1 MSDIR
6 DIPIGSDG
14 LEKISGMVEKCIY
27 TNEENGYGIFD
38 FAIDT
43 NELITIVGTLPYICE
58 GDSLVIYGK
67 WVNNPKYGAQFKV
80 EQYEKIMPAD
90 STAIFK
96 YLSSGA
102 IKGIGPKTARKI
114 VDEFGDETFD
124 VMENHPD
131 WLADINGITFK
142 KANEIAEDFK
152 KKSGMR
158 AVVMF
163 FREFFGTTM
172 TVKIY
177 QKWGGKAVD
186 IAKNNP
192 YRLCEEI
199 EGVGFEKAEEIA
211 KSLGLDSES
220 GERIKGGIIY
230 VLSYNAN
237 QNGHT
242 CLPVEKLVTATASLL
257 LVDKEKVLIGIE
269 ELLLEKKICSLLK
282 GGDKYIFTSEAY
294 RAEKYISEKL
304 VSIDRLCINVLGENI
319 LRYIEK
325 EEIENGIRYAELQ
338 RLAIS
343 SAMSNGVMVLTGGPG
358 TGKTTVVKALLK
370 IFKGMGMRVALSAPT
385 GRAAKR
391 LSETTSSEAKTVHRL
406 LEMNF
411 SEKGFSFLR
420 NEKNYLDEDVIIVDE
435 VSMADVM
442 LFEAL
447 LRAIKP
453 GGRLVIIGDSN
464 QLPSVGAGNVLHD
477 LIESQKFA
485 VVELN
490 EIFRQAGESLII
502 TNAHRI
508 NNGEM
513 PILSVRDND
522 FFFLPVST
530 DEQIANTI
538 VDLCKNRLPRAYGV
552 NIFDGIQVITPSRK
566 GATGTEYLNVL
577 LQQALNPTG
586 KKGNS
591 VEHRNRLFSVG
602 DKIMQTR
609 NNYQI
614 AWNKYGSENS
624 GLGVFNG
631 DIGEIL
637 DIDRKEG
644 TMLVRFDDRE
654 VSYDYSLL
662 DDIEHAYAITVH
674 KSQGSEYP
682 IVIIP
687 AYRAPEMLLTRNL
700 FYTAVTRA
708 QKMVIVVGREDVVS
722 KMVENDRLT
731 MRYTGLFYMLGENK

>member
-1 MSDIR
+1 MADMH
-6 DIPIGSDG
+6 DLPINTSG
-14 LEKISGMVEKCIY
+14 LEKISGIVEKTIY
-27 TNEENGYGIFD
+27 ANEENGYGIFD
-38 FAIDT
+38 FSIDT

-58 GDSLVIYGK
+58 GDSLTVYGK

-90 STAIFK
+90 KTAILK

-102 IKGIGPKTARKI
+102 IKGIGPKTARRI

-152 KKSGMR
+152 KKAGMR
-158 AVVMF
+158 ASMMF

-177 QKWGGKAVD
+177 QKWGSKAVD
-186 IAKNNP
+186 IAKSNP

-199 EGVGFEKAEEIA
+199 EGVGFEKADGIA
-211 KSLGLDSES
+211 RSLGLDGES
-220 GERIKGGIIY
+220 AERIKGGIIY
-230 VLSYNAN
+230 VLNYNAN

-242 CLPVEKLVTATASLL
+242 CLPLEKLVVTTATLL
-257 LVDKEKVLIGIE
+257 SVDNEKVALGIDA
-269 ELLLEKKICSLLK
+269 LVNEKKIYSLAINGEK
-282 GGDKYIFTSEAY
+282 FVFERGVYK
-294 RAEKYISEKL
+294 AEKYIAEKL
-304 VSIDRLCINVLGENI
+304 SAIDRLCINARIENI

-325 EEIENGIRYAELQ
+325 EEVENGIKYAELQ
-338 RLAIS
+338 KNAIF
-343 SAMSNGVMVLTGGPG
+343 SAMSNGVMILTGGPG

-391 LSETTSSEAKTVHRL
+391 LSESTSNEAKTVHRL

-411 SEKGFSFLR
+411 SEKEFSFLR
-420 NEKNYLDEDVIIVDE
+420 NEKNYLEEDVIIVDE
-435 VSMADVM
+435 VSMADVL
-442 LFEAL
+442 LFKAL

-453 GGRLVIIGDSN
+453 GGRLIIIGDAN

-477 LIESQKFA
+477 LIESGKFA
-485 VVELN
+485 VVELK
-490 EIFRQAGESLII
+490 EIFRQAEESLII

-513 PILSVRDND
+513 PELSVRDND
-522 FFFLPVST
+522 FFFLPVNT
-530 DEQIANTI
+530 DEQIANTV

-552 NIFDGIQVITPSRK
+552 NIIDGIQVITPSRK
-566 GATGTEYLNVL
+566 GVAGTEYLNVL
-577 LQQALNPTG
+577 LKQAINPI
-586 KKGNS
+586 GNKNDS
-591 VEHRNRLFSVG
+591 FEHRNRIFSVG
-602 DKIMQTR
+602 DKIMQTK
-609 NNYQI
+609 NNYQVVW
-614 AWNKYGSENS
+614 AKNGSDS
-624 GLGVFNG
+624 TGLGVYNG
-631 DIGEIL
+631 DIGEII
-637 DIDRKEG
+637 DIDRHEG

-654 VSYDYSLL
+654 IVYDHTLL
-662 DDIEHAYAITVH
+662 DDIDHAYAITVH

-682 IVIIP
+682 IVVIP
-687 AYRAPEMLLTRNL
+687 AYKAPEMLLTRNL

-708 QKMVIVVGREDVVS
+708 QKMVVIVGREDIVL
-722 KMVENDRLT
+722 KMVENNRLT
-731 MRYTGLFYMLGENK
+731 MRYTGLPYILGENK

>member
-6 DIPIGSDG
+6 DISVSRDG
-14 LEKISGMVEKCIY
+14 LEKISGTVEKCIY
-27 TNEENGYGIFD
+27 ANEENGYGIFD

-43 NELITIVGTLPYICE
+43 NELITIVGILPYICE

-80 EQYEKIMPAD
+80 DQYERIMPAD

-152 KKSGMR
+152 KKAGMR
-158 AVVMF
+158 ASMMF
-163 FREFFGTTM
+163 FKEFFGTTM
-172 TVKIY
+172 TVRIY
-177 QKWGGKAVD
+177 QKWGGNAVD

-199 EGVGFEKAEEIA
+199 EGVGFEKADEIA
-211 KSLGLDSES
+211 KALGLDSES
-220 GERIKGGIIY
+220 VERIKGGIVY
-230 VLSYNAN
+230 VLNYNSN

-242 CLPVEKLVTATASLL
+242 CLPIEKLVTVAASLL
-257 LVDKEKVLIGIE
+257 LVDRERVLVGVE
-269 ELLLEKKICSLLK
+269 ELLLEKKLYSLLK
-282 GGDKYIFTSEAY
+282 DGEKYIFTREIY

-304 VSIDRLCINVLGENI
+304 VSIDRLCISVLGENI

-325 EEIENGIRYAELQ
+325 EEIENGIKYAELQ
-338 RLAIS
+338 RAAIS
-343 SAMSNGVMVLTGGPG
+343 SAMSNGVMILTGGPG
-358 TGKTTVVKALLK
+358 TGKTTVVNALLK
-370 IFKGMGMRVALSAPT
+370 IFNGMGMRVALSAPT

-391 LSETTSSEAKTVHRL
+391 LSESTSSEAKTVHRL

-420 NEKNYLDEDVIIVDE
+420 NEKNYLEEDVIIVDE
-435 VSMADVM
+435 VSMADVL

-477 LIESQKFA
+477 LIDSGKFA
-485 VVELN
+485 VVELK
-490 EIFRQAGESLII
+490 EIFRQAEESLII

-552 NIFDGIQVITPSRK
+552 NIIDGIQVITPSRK
-566 GATGTEYLNVL
+566 GAAGTEYLNVL
-577 LQQALNPTG
+577 LQQALNPINKNGT
-586 KKGNS
+586 S
-591 VEHRNRLFSVG
+591 LEHRNRRFFVG

-614 AWNKYGSENS
+614 VWNKYGSGSS

-631 DIGEIL
+631 DIGEVL
-637 DIDRKEG
+637 DIDRKGG

-654 VSYDYSLL
+654 VNYDHSLL
-662 DDIEHAYAITVH
+662 DDIDHAYAITVH

-682 IVIIP
+682 IVVIP
-687 AYRAPEMLLTRNL
+687 AYKAPEMLLTRNL

-731 MRYTGLFYMLGENK
+731 MRYTGLSCMLGGK

>member
-1 MSDIR
+1 MADMR
-6 DIPIGSDG
+6 DIPIRADG
-14 LEKISGMVEKCIY
+14 LERISGIVEKTIY
-27 TNEENGYGIFD
+27 ANEENGYGIFD
-38 FAIDT
+38 FSIDT

-58 GDSLVIYGK
+58 GDSLTVYGK

-90 STAIFK
+90 SAAILK

-152 KKSGMR
+152 KKAGMR
-158 AVVMF
+158 ASMMF
-163 FREFFGTTM
+163 FREFFGMTM

-177 QKWGGKAVD
+177 QKWGGKSVD

-192 YRLCEEI
+192 YKLCEEI
-199 EGVGFEKAEEIA
+199 DGVGFEKADEIA
-211 KSLGLDSES
+211 KALGLDKDS

-230 VLSYNAN
+230 VLNYNAN

-242 CLPVEKLVTATASLL
+242 CLPLEKLVSTTATLL
-257 LVDKEKVLIGIE
+257 SVDKEKVLCEVDALIQ
-269 ELLLEKKICSLLK
+269 EKRVHSLFK
-282 GGDKYIFTSEAY
+282 GDERYIFERGVY
-294 RAEKYISEKL
+294 KAEKYIAEKL
-304 VSIDRLCINVLGENI
+304 ISIDRLCINVLSENI
-319 LRYIEK
+319 IRYIEK
-325 EEIENGIRYAELQ
+325 EEIENGIKYAELQ
-338 RLAIS
+338 KNAIS
-343 SAMSNGVMVLTGGPG
+343 AAMGNGVMILTGGPG

-391 LSETTSSEAKTVHRL
+391 LSESTSSEAKTVHRL

-411 SEKGFSFLR
+411 ADKGFSFLR
-420 NEKNYLDEDVIIVDE
+420 NEKNYLEEDVIIVDE
-435 VSMADVM
+435 VSMADVL

-447 LRAIKP
+447 LKAIKP
-453 GGRLVIIGDSN
+453 GGRLIIIGDAN

-485 VVELN
+485 VIELK
-490 EIFRQAGESLII
+490 EIFRQAEESLII

-513 PILSVRDND
+513 PVLSVRDND
-522 FFFLPVST
+522 FFFLPAST

-538 VDLCKNRLPRAYGV
+538 VDLCKNRLPKAYGV
-552 NIFDGIQVITPSRK
+552 NMIDGIQVITPSRK
-566 GATGTEYLNVL
+566 GSAGTEYLNVL
-577 LQQALNPTG
+577 LQEALNPIN

-591 VEHRNRLFSVG
+591 FEHRNRVFSVG

-614 AWNKYGSENS
+614 IWNKYGSENS

-637 DIDRKEG
+637 DVDRRGG

-654 VSYDYSLL
+654 VNYDYSLF
-662 DDIEHAYAITVH
+662 DDIDHAYAITVH

-708 QKMVIVVGREDVVS
+708 QKMVIVVGREDVVR
-722 KMVENDRLT
+722 KMVENNRLT
-731 MRYTGLFYMLGENK
+731 MRYTGLSYMLGGK